1 MKKTRL
7 LLASLIIIPM
17 TILDVS
23 AAGNSTEELKS
34 TVIDKTLEVFEDGFN
49 SLFSNT
55 ELTIEGRTKSD
66 PNFSLLTIQPISESE
81 DKKDLTFFQGSILR
95 QNNRDTINLGVGYRQ
110 LSDDEKWIYGVN
122 AFHDYDNTY
131 EHSRMS
137 LGAEL
142 RSSAFE
148 INANKYFATS
158 GAKTGKDGNTERALD
173 GYELEVGGQVPYIP
187 SAKVFVKNW
196 KWDGY
201 QTSDTKGNTYSL
213 QINAPI
219 APNVTLEAGRKDF
232 DSQTDIDFVNLTYR
246 LKLGNGSTD
255 QDVVVSSI
263 IADQAFNNTSM
274 KKKMLDKVRRKN
286 QIVIQ
291 TGFTAS
297 AGGV

>member
-1 MKKTRL
+1 MKKTNL
-7 LLASLIIIPM
+7 FFVSLIIIPM

-23 AAGNSTEELKS
+23 AAGNSTDELKS
-34 TVIDKTLEVFEDGFN
+34 TVMDKTLQVFEDGFN

-66 PNFSLLTIQPISESE
+66 PNFTLLTIQPISESE

-95 QNNRDTINLGVGYRQ
+95 QNNRDTINLGIGYRQ

-201 QTSDTKGNTYSL
+201 QTSDTKGNTYSI

-219 APNVTLEAGRKDF
+219 APNITLEAGTKDF
-232 DSQTDIDFVNLTYR
+232 DTGTDIDFVNLTY
-246 LKLGNGSTD
+246 KIGLGGGKSQ
-255 QDVVVSSI
+255 QDELVQNL
-263 IADQAFNNTSM
+263 IAEQAFNTTSM
-274 KKKMLDKVRRKN
+274 KVKMLDKVRRKN

>member
-1 MKKTRL
+1 MKKTNL
-7 LLASLIIIPM
+7 FFASLIIIPM

-23 AAGNSTEELKS
+23 AAGNSTDELKS
-34 TVIDKTLEVFEDGFN
+34 TVIDKTLQVFEDGFN

-66 PNFSLLTIQPISESE
+66 PNFTLLTIQPISESE

-95 QNNRDTINLGVGYRQ
+95 QNNRDTINLGIGYRQ

-201 QTSDTKGNTYSL
+201 QTSDTKGNTYSI

-219 APNVTLEAGRKDF
+219 APNITLEAGTKDF
-232 DSQTDIDFVNLTYR
+232 DTGTDVDFVNLTY
-246 LKLGNGSTD
+246 KIGLGGGKSQ
-255 QDVVVSSI
+255 QDELVQNL
-263 IADQAFNNTSM
+263 IAEQAFNTTSM
-274 KKKMLDKVRRKN
+274 KVKMLDKVRRKN

-291 TGFTAS
+291 TGFTSS

>member
-1 MKKTRL
+1 MKKTNL
-7 LLASLIIIPM
+7 FFASLIIIPM

-23 AAGNSTEELKS
+23 AAGNSTDELKS
-34 TVIDKTLEVFEDGFN
+34 TVMDKTLQVFEDGFN

-66 PNFSLLTIQPISESE
+66 PNFTLLTIQPISESE

-95 QNNRDTINLGVGYRQ
+95 QNNRDTINLGIGYRQ

-201 QTSDTKGNTYSL
+201 QTSDTKGNTYSI

-219 APNVTLEAGRKDF
+219 APNITLEAGTKDF
-232 DSQTDIDFVNLTYR
+232 DTGTDVDFVNLTY
-246 LKLGNGSTD
+246 KIGLGGGKSQ
-255 QDVVVSSI
+255 QDELVQNL
-263 IADQAFNNTSM
+263 IAEQAFNTTSM
-274 KKKMLDKVRRKN
+274 KVKMLDKVRRKN

-291 TGFTAS
+291 AGFTAS

>member
-1 MKKTRL
+1 
-7 LLASLIIIPM
+7 M

>member
-66 PNFSLLTIQPISESE
+66 TNFSLLTIQPISESE

>member
-1 MKKTRL
+1 MKKTNL
-7 LLASLIIIPM
+7 FFASLIIIPM

-23 AAGNSTEELKS
+23 AAGNSTDELKS
-34 TVIDKTLEVFEDGFN
+34 TVIDTTLQVFEDGFN

-66 PNFSLLTIQPISESE
+66 PNFTLLTIQPISESE

-95 QNNRDTINLGVGYRQ
+95 QNNRDTINLGIGYRQ

-201 QTSDTKGNTYSL
+201 QTSDTKGNTYSI

-219 APNVTLEAGRKDF
+219 APNITLEAGTKDF
-232 DSQTDIDFVNLTYR
+232 DTGTDVDFVNLTY
-246 LKLGNGSTD
+246 KIGLGGGKSQ
-255 QDVVVSSI
+255 QDELVQNL
-263 IADQAFNNTSM
+263 IAEQAFNTTSM
-274 KKKMLDKVRRKN
+274 KVKMLDKVRRKN

>member
-110 LSDDEKWIYGVN
+110 LTDDEKWIYGVN

-201 QTSDTKGNTYSL
+201 QTSDTKGNTYSI

-219 APNVTLEAGRKDF
+219 APNITLEAGTKDF
-232 DSQTDIDFVNLTYR
+232 DTGTDVDFVNLTY
-246 LKLGNGSTD
+246 KIGLGGGKSQ
-255 QDVVVSSI
+255 QDELVQNL
-263 IADQAFNNTSM
+263 IAEQAFNTTSM
-274 KKKMLDKVRRKN
+274 KVKMLDKVRRKN

>member
-110 LSDDEKWIYGVN
+110 LTDDEKWIYGVN